1 MVVFDNFKDQS
12 GLIQWLNIPVRAI
25 YLSQPRKLCVN
36 SLNDITSLAKSRCQD
51 LLQAQE
57 AFFSFLTLY
66 KTVSTVQPWLPC
78 QQYIYFR
85 GEHFTPR
92 KVDCEHYYISGVPW
106 KSGLSTVLYFRGT
119 LKKWSSVSHSILL
132 IKVRHVGKF
141 QIAVCRQFFFR
152 VRKTSMFWVS
162 D

>member
-78 QQYIYFR
+78 HWSRLDMLENSKSLCVGNFLEWEKPHQFSS
-85 GEHFTPR
+85 EWL
-92 KVDCEHYYISGVPW
+92 CE
-106 KSGLSTVLYFRGT
+106 
-119 LKKWSSVSHSILL
+119 SVS
-132 IKVRHVGKF
+132 
-141 QIAVCRQFFFR
+141 QIAKSIAPLLWNR
-152 VRKTSMFWVS
+152 VGAKHNPIFLVS
-162 D
+162 LPKQGTY